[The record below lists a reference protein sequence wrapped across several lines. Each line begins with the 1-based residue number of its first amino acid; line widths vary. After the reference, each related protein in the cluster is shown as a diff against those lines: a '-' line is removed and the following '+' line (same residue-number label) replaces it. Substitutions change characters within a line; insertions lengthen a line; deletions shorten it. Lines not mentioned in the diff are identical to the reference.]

1 MDANQLR
8 LVIAELERAL
18 AAADEDHV
26 ALGESLGKIDM
37 DLANT
42 QEEFVYTTGRDASQ
56 YHPWRKKAKWARYH
70 KNRAIEKKAEE
81 VASLSRRLMDAKML
95 LLAAESSY
103 LDGDIEG
110 MCRAAYHLL
119 MEVLAETGYTLSR
132 HQLGLVAALRTLAS
146 HATPRDVI

>member
-1 MDANQLR
+1 MDVNQLR
-8 LVIAELERAL
+8 LAIIELERDL
-18 AAADEDHV
+18 ASAHEDHV

-42 QEEFVYTTGRDASQ
+42 QEEFVYTTGRDAVQ

-81 VASLSRRLMDAKML
+81 VELLTQRLTDAKML

-103 LDGDIEG
+103 LDGDAEG

-119 MEVLAETGYTLSR
+119 MEILSDTGYTLSR

-146 HATPRDVI
+146 HVTPQDVI